1 MASRKPKKAK
11 PKGAFAITRGFEQQA
26 DIDELDRKV
35 LSVLSKNARMSAR
48 AIARELEVSPTL
60 VLDRIQRLEQSNFI
74 LGYRVEVDPAAAGY
88 GVTATIGIEL
98 AGDADIDEALKY
110 LMEIQEVQVAVVVAS
125 HYDLLVSVST
135 RDMQQYTEVVLNRIR
150 RIPGF
155 VRSESMI
162 GLVHMRRI
170 GGRFSFVWTGEN
182 QEPDGSDENAD

>member
-1 MASRKPKKAK
+1 MDADKKAK
-11 PKGAFAITRGFEQQA
+11 KSKSKGSFALTRGFERQA

-35 LSVLSKNARMSAR
+35 LSVLSKNARASAR

-60 VLDRIQRLEQSNFI
+60 VLDRIQRLEQSKFI

-88 GVTATIGIEL
+88 GVTATIGIKL
-98 AGDADIDEALKY
+98 HGDADIDEALEY
-110 LMEIQEVQVAVVVAS
+110 LMGIREVQVAVVVAS
-125 HYDLLVSVST
+125 HYDLLVSVSAK
-135 RDMQQYTEVVLNRIR
+135 DMKQYTEVVLNKIR

-155 VRSESMI
+155 MRSESMI

-182 QEPDGSDENAD
+182 DGTETGADS

>member
-1 MASRKPKKAK
+1 MDGGKKAK
-11 PKGAFAITRGFEQQA
+11 KATPKGSFAITRGFERQA
-26 DIDELDRKV
+26 DIDDLDRKI
-35 LSVLSKNARMSAR
+35 LSVLSRNARTSAR

-60 VLDRIQRLEQSNFI
+60 VLDRIERLEKSKFI

-98 AGDADIDEALKY
+98 RGDADLDEALKF
-110 LMEIQEVQVAVVVAS
+110 LMDIREVQVVVVVAS

-182 QEPDGSDENAD
+182 QEPERAADE